1 MMLGL
6 GHMRLPNATPTNT
19 RSWRGQVPSDGKVAG
34 VGVGT
39 STWGVSRAL
48 HAEKPF
54 SLGRT
59 TAQVLLGKMG
69 PGLLSWIKNGAWL
82 SG

>member
-1 MMLGL
+1 M
-6 GHMRLPNATPTNT
+6 
-19 RSWRGQVPSDGKVAG
+19 PSDGKVAG

-39 STWGVSRAL
+39 STRGVSRAL
-48 HAEKPF
+48 HGEKPF

-69 PGLLSWIKNGAWL
+69 PGFLSWIKNGAWL